1 VTEAEDV
8 FAVQVEK
15 WRATSWQDL
24 QRDLDG
30 AVAYSIDGSAGVVYQ
45 FEVFVLWD
53 DPRAREDIRVIIT
66 GDDEKGWRF
75 SDRRMRKDGFIKGL
89 DGTFVGR

>member
-1 VTEAEDV
+1 M
-8 FAVQVEK
+8 
-15 WRATSWQDL
+15 
-24 QRDLDG
+24 G
-30 AVAYSIDGSAGVVYQ
+30 PPGSCISSRSSCSGTT
-45 FEVFVLWD
+45 L
-53 DPRAREDIRVIIT
+53 AREDIRVIIT